1 MGESVKVTVQR
12 ESLDGIA
19 AQRVINAR
27 ARLRLKRGAGARD
40 GGGVWTWASGH
51 FPVVSRGMLL

>member
-19 AQRVINAR
+19 AQRVKCQGQTETKER
-27 ARLRLKRGAGARD
+27 
-40 GGGVWTWASGH
+40 GGGEGWGRRLDLGIWAFSSS
-51 FPVVSRGMLL
+51 F